1 MSAKQPSV
9 VRRIE
14 QHVDQVSGAAAN
26 AISGALTSVVHAA
39 GGVADDMLGGSRQAR
54 YVLYLL
60 KRAREDQLAQV
71 AGSLTFTT
79 LLSLVPFLTI
89 ALGVF
94 AAFPI
99 FDEMRYALEKF
110 LLDNVLPEQASDAVM
125 THVGAFAQKAA
136 GLTMAGVLALGVTAI
151 LLLQTI
157 DRALNAIWR
166 VPRPRPLGQRVL
178 VYWTVVTLGPV
189 LIGGGLV
196 LTSLA
201 VSVSLGFMPGS
212 QFISHLLLAVVPL
225 LLTALAFAILY
236 VAVPN
241 RDVQWRHAAIGGVA
255 AALGFE
261 AMKNLFGLY
270 VASFPSYQLIYG
282 AFAAIPIFL
291 LWIYMSWLV
300 TLGGGLIAATWPLVG
315 YERADTHK
323 WPGLAFTGAMRIL
336 FLLHRSRTSGGA
348 TPRRI
353 RAELRTG
360 FSDSETLLEGL
371 RHAGWVARV
380 EGTDG
385 QPRWAMLADP
395 DALLVAEVFRRFAF
409 DAGMAART
417 LGADD
422 AQQSFGVAR
431 LSALI
436 EGSLDLTLA
445 QAFAAGP
452 AVSESHET
460 PADKRSA

>member
-14 QHVDQVSGAAAN
+14 QHVGQVSGAAAS
-26 AISGALTSVVHAA
+26 AVSGAFASAVD
-39 GGVADDMLGGSRQAR
+39 GVEEAVDDMVGGSRQAR

-89 ALGVF
+89 ALGIF
-94 AAFPI
+94 AAFPM
-99 FDEMRYALEKF
+99 FDEMRDALEEF

-136 GLTMAGVLALGVTAI
+136 GLTMAGVIALAVTAI

-166 VPRPRPLGQRVL
+166 VPRPRPLAQRVL

-196 LTSLA
+196 VTSLA
-201 VSVSLGFMPGS
+201 MSVSLGFMPGS
-212 QFISHLLLAVVPL
+212 QWMSHLLLGVVPI

-241 RDVQWRHAAIGGVA
+241 RDVQWRHAAIGGAA

-291 LWIYMSWLV
+291 LWVYMSWLV
-300 TLGGGLIAATWPLVG
+300 TLVGGLIAATWPLVG

-323 WPGLAFTGAMRIL
+323 WPGLAFTEAMRIL
-336 FLLHRSRTSGGA
+336 FLLHKSRASGGA

-360 FSDSETLLEGL
+360 FSDSESLLERL

-380 EGTDG
+380 EGADG
-385 QPRWAMLADP
+385 QPRWALLADP
-395 DALLVAEVFRRFAF
+395 DALQVAEVFRRFAF

-417 LGADD
+417 LGVDH
-422 AQQSFGVAR
+422 AQHSFGVAR

-452 AVSESHET
+452 AMSEQNGEL
-460 PADKRSA
+460 AGKRSA

>member
-1 MSAKQPSV
+1 MV
-9 VRRIE
+9 
-14 QHVDQVSGAAAN
+14 
-26 AISGALTSVVHAA
+26 
-39 GGVADDMLGGSRQAR
+39 GGSRQAR

-94 AAFPI
+94 AAFPM
-99 FDEMRYALEKF
+99 FDQMRDALEEF
-110 LLDNVLPEQASDAVM
+110 LLDNVLPAQASDAVM
-125 THVGAFAQKAA
+125 THIGAFAQKAA
-136 GLTMAGVLALGVTAI
+136 GLTMAGVFALGVTAI

-166 VPRPRPLGQRVL
+166 VPRPRPLAQRVL

-189 LIGGGLV
+189 LIGSSLL

-201 VSVSLGFMPGS
+201 VSLSLGYLPGGQGLS
-212 QFISHLLLAVVPL
+212 QLLLGVAPL

-236 VAVPN
+236 VTVPN
-241 RDVQWRHAAIGGVA
+241 RDVQWRHAAIGGAA

-300 TLGGGLIAATWPLVG
+300 TLCGGLVAATWPLMA
-315 YERADTHK
+315 YERAESRK
-323 WPGLAFTGAMRIL
+323 WPGLPFTDAMRIL
-336 FLLHRSRTSGGA
+336 YLLHQSRAVGGA

-353 RAELRTG
+353 RSALRTG
-360 FSDSETLLEGL
+360 FSDCETLLEQL
-371 RHAGWVARV
+371 RHAGWVARLD
-380 EGTDG
+380 GADG
-385 QPRWAMLADP
+385 QVRWALLAD
-395 DALLVAEVFRRFAF
+395 AETLRVAEVFRRFAF
-409 DAGMAART
+409 DAGMAAKA
-417 LGADD
+417 LAADD
-422 AQQSFGVAR
+422 ARQSFGVAHF
-431 LSALI
+431 AGLI

-445 QAFAAGP
+445 QAFEA
-452 AVSESHET
+452 T
-460 PADKRSA
+460 PAMPAAHGNPAGIRSA

>member
-26 AISGALTSVVHAA
+26 AVTGAVASVAQ
-39 GGVADDMLGGSRQAR
+39 GVEGVVDDMVGGSRQAR
-54 YVLYLL
+54 YVLYLF

-89 ALGVF
+89 ALGIF
-94 AAFPI
+94 AAFPM
-99 FDEMRYALEKF
+99 FDEMRDALEEF

-125 THVGAFAQKAA
+125 THVGAFAQKAT
-136 GLTMAGVLALGVTAI
+136 GLTMAGVFALGVTAI

-166 VPRPRPLGQRVL
+166 VPRPRPLAQRVL

-201 VSVSLGFMPGS
+201 VSLSLGFLPGS
-212 QFISHLLLAVVPL
+212 QWFAQLLLGVVPL

-315 YERADTHK
+315 YERAETRK
-323 WPGLAFTGAMRIL
+323 WPGLAFSEAMRIL
-336 FLLHRSRTSGGA
+336 YLLHQSRASGGA
-348 TPRRI
+348 MPRRI
-353 RAELRTG
+353 RSELRTG
-360 FSDSETLLEGL
+360 FSDSETLLERL
-371 RHAGWVARV
+371 REAGWIARV
-380 EGTDG
+380 EGVDG
-385 QPRWAMLADP
+385 QPRWALLADP
-395 DALLVAEVFRRFAF
+395 DALRVAEVFRRFAF
-409 DAGMAART
+409 DAGMAAKA

-422 AQQSFGVAR
+422 ARPNFGVAR
-431 LSALI
+431 FAALI
-436 EGSLDLTLA
+436 DGSFDHTLA
-445 QAFAAGP
+445 EAFATEPVITAAQGEP
-452 AVSESHET
+452 SG
-460 PADKRSA
+460 KRSA